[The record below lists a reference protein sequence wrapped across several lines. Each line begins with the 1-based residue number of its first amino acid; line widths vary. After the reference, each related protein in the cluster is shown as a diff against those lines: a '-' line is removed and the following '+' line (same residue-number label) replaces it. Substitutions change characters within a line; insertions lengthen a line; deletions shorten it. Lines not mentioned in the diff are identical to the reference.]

1 MLRQRFLKS
10 ALFGMVLL
18 LGLTLAV
25 PAMAAELPG
34 QYNTPVVVVTATGT
48 TTVAPDQARIS
59 LGVVTNHKDLA
70 QAQNENNQKT
80 QRVIDAVQSLGID
93 KSLIQT
99 SSFNIYPQYDY
110 NNNSN
115 GTLMGY
121 QVRNEITIVVKDIDK
136 VGTILDGAVQAGANN
151 VNFVS
156 FEKAKL
162 EAAENEALIKAIARG
177 RDKAQVIAAAAQM
190 TLGGLVNISEG
201 YSASIYPNVANIAFD
216 SAKGMGGGS
225 VPISPG
231 ELRVTATVTMVY
243 QLK

>member
-1 MLRQRFLKS
+1 MLRQRFHKS
-10 ALFGMVLL
+10 ALFGLVLL
-18 LGLTLAV
+18 LVLTLVV
-25 PAMAAELPG
+25 PAMAAELPV

-59 LGVVTNHKDLA
+59 LGVVTNYKDLA
-70 QAQNENNQKT
+70 QAQTENNRNT
-80 QRVIDAVQSLGID
+80 QRVIEAVQAMGID

-110 NNNSN
+110 NNNSS

-121 QVRNEITIVVKDIDK
+121 QVRNEITIVVKDISK

-162 EAAENEALIKAIARG
+162 DAAENEALLKAIARG
-177 RDKAQVIAAAAQM
+177 GEKAQVIASAAQM
-190 TLGGLVNISEG
+190 SLGGLLSISEG
-201 YSASIYPNVANIAFD
+201 YSNSIYPNVANIAFD